1 MDNVQ
6 SLKYFAPELA
16 LIAGVLLIIV
26 WDLLTGARASDA
38 ALSPEKTKSKV
49 TGIVVISGIALAI
62 SAGMGISALI
72 RPSEPF
78 ALFYGLLAFDRFANL
93 FRVLFAFI
101 TATIIVFSI
110 PSDERPTDVSSDK
123 PTDDALGKGEANPG
137 LNKFR
142 RDPGEFF
149 ALLLVLT
156 LGMNLMAASRHL
168 LMIYLSLEIVS
179 VISFVMAGLKFHNG
193 KSSEAALKYVV
204 YGGVA
209 SGIMLYGMSWIFGI
223 TQSLYLGECAERIL
237 ALTTAQGK
245 VPAVVFVGTVCMLAG
260 FGYKI
265 SAAPFHMWTP
275 DVYEGAPT
283 PVTAF
288 LSVGPKAAGFAVMIR
303 FFWDALGAA
312 ESPLIKGNPIDT
324 PWAVVAGSLAMAT
337 MTVGN
342 LSALGQDNVKRMLAY
357 SSIAH
362 AGYMLLGFSVFSEAG
377 VASIVFY
384 VVTYCFMNLGA
395 FLVVI
400 ALSEQNKGDESIN
413 AFKGLG
419 RKAPLIA
426 AVMTVFLVSLTGLPP
441 MAGFVGKFYLFS
453 ALLNKGGTWNWAVAV
468 VGVLNSVI
476 SLFYYARVM
485 RAMYLEKPEN
495 SEPTVVRRMFG
506 AASVAL
512 AVPTLVLGIYWGPIY
527 DFVARSL
534 TMVR

>member
-6 SLKYFAPELA
+6 SLKYLAPELA
-16 LIAGVLLIIV
+16 LIGGILLIII
-26 WDLLTGARASDA
+26 WDLIAKGR
-38 ALSPEKTKSKV
+38 SK
-49 TGIVVISGIALAI
+49 ISGIVGLSAVALAI
-62 SAGMGISALI
+62 SGGIGLNALLTK
-72 RPSEPF
+72 SEPV
-78 ALFYGLLAFDRFANL
+78 AMFYGLLAFDRFSNL
-93 FRVLFAFI
+93 FRVVFAFV
-101 TATIIVFSI
+101 TAVVVLFSI
-110 PSDERPTDVSSDK
+110 PSDEMGKATGE
-123 PTDDALGKGEANPG
+123 DAPKDPETAR
-137 LNKFR
+137 FR

-156 LGMNLMAASRHL
+156 LGMNLMAASRNL

-179 VISFVMAGLKFHNG
+179 VISFVMAGLKFQDA

-209 SGIMLYGMSWIFGI
+209 SGIMLYGMSWIFGL
-223 TQSLYLGECAERIL
+223 TQSLYLGECAERIQ
-237 ALTTAQGK
+237 ALTTEQGK

-288 LSVGPKAAGFAVMIR
+288 LSVGPKAAGFAVLIR

-312 ESPLIKGNPIDT
+312 EMPIVKGAPVET
-324 PWAVVAGSLAMAT
+324 PWPIIAGCLAMAT

-342 LSALGQDNVKRMLAY
+342 LSALGQENVKRMLAY

-362 AGYMLLGFSVFSEAG
+362 AGYMLLGFSVFSDAG
-377 VASIVFY
+377 LASIVFY

-395 FLVVI
+395 FLIVAAV
-400 ALSEQNKGDESIN
+400 AEQHNGDETMAS
-413 AFKGLG
+413 FRGLG
-419 RKAPLIA
+419 RRAPIVA
-426 AVMTVFLVSLTGLPP
+426 VVMTVFLVSLTGLPP

-453 ALLNKGGTWNWAVAV
+453 ALVNAGGSWNWAVAV

-485 RAMYLEKPEN
+485 RAMYLEK
-495 SEPTVVRRMFG
+495 SESTTPVNIRGLFN
-506 AASVAL
+506 AASILL
-512 AVPTLVLGIYWGPIY
+512 AVPTLVLGIYWGPLY
-527 DFVARSL
+527 DFVLRSL
-534 TMVR
+534 TGGMVR

>member
-6 SLKYFAPELA
+6 SLKYFSAELA
-16 LIAGVLLIIV
+16 LIIGMLLIIV
-26 WDLLTGARASDA
+26 WDLVAKGRA
-38 ALSPEKTKSKV
+38 KI
-49 TGIVVISGIALAI
+49 TGIVALSGVALAI
-62 SAGMGISALI
+62 SAGVGAKALLDG
-72 RPSEPF
+72 SEPVTI
-78 ALFYGLLAFDRFANL
+78 FYGLLAFDRFSNL
-93 FRVLFAFI
+93 FRVLFAFV
-101 TATIIVFSI
+101 TAVVILFSI
-110 PSDERPTDVSSDK
+110 PSDEPTQAAK
-123 PTDDALGKGEANPG
+123 EADAEDPPKDTG
-137 LNKFR
+137 LARFR

-168 LMIYLSLEIVS
+168 LMIYLSLELVS
-179 VISFVMAGLKFHNG
+179 IISFVMAGLKFQDA

-204 YGGVA
+204 FGGVA

-245 VPAVVFVGTVCMLAG
+245 VPAVVFVGAVCMMAG

-288 LSVGPKAAGFAVMIR
+288 LSVGPKAAGFAVLIR
-303 FFWDALGAA
+303 FFWDALGASEA
-312 ESPLIKGNPIDT
+312 PIIKGVAIDT
-324 PWAVVAGSLAMAT
+324 PWPVVAGCLAMAT

-400 ALSEQNKGDESIN
+400 AIAEQNKGDETIAS
-413 AFKGLG
+413 FRGLG

-453 ALLNKGGTWNWAVAV
+453 ALLTKGGAWNWAVAV
-468 VGVLNSVI
+468 VGVVNSVI

-485 RAMYLEKPEN
+485 RAMYLEKAES
-495 SEPTVVRRMFG
+495 SEPTIVRRMFG

-527 DFVARSL
+527 DFVLRSL